1 MSIIIGTRGSRLAL
15 AQAKEVER
23 LLREVAPETTTELR
37 IIKTQ
42 GDLRLDLRLDASGD
56 KGLFTSELDQ
66 ALRRGEIDI
75 AVHSLKD
82 VPTTLGEGTQ
92 FGALLPRQDPADAL
106 IGSSLDALPQ
116 GARVG
121 TSSPRRAAQLLELR
135 PDLDIQPIRGNVET
149 RLGKVLTGEYHALVM
164 AMAGLKRLGLEDE
177 IAQRLEPREM
187 VSAPGQGAIAVQMRQ
202 GEEALKALLERIHCP
217 RTALAVE
224 LERALLSGIGGGC
237 AIPLGCLCVP
247 CQESECYQLY
257 LYYQHAGQGI
267 RLERT
272 FEARE
277 ASSIAE
283 QILSELQTRIA
294 ILR

>member
-106 IGSSLDALPQ
+106 IGSSLEALPQ

-247 CQESECYQLY
+247 YQESECYQLY

-267 RLERT
+267 RLERK
-272 FEARE
+272 FDARE
-277 ASSIAE
+277 AGSIAE